1 MRSAST
7 TLYGRWRDQF
17 VVVVPNIHKDAIV
30 EGYVIF
36 KRDFE
41 LTRRLAVGVVE
52 LAVFG
57 DILKRCDLIRG
68 TARAVLVL
76 RGATSILFG
85 KVTFLFV

>member
-7 TLYGRWRDQF
+7 ALYGRWRDQF
-17 VVVVPNIHKDAIV
+17 VVVVPNIDKDAIV
-30 EGYVIF
+30 EGYVIC

-57 DILKRCDLIRG
+57 DILKHCDLLRG
-68 TARAVLVL
+68 AAWAALVL
-76 RGATSILFG
+76 NGATSILLG